1 MCKSFYCQNKLE
13 KILDYPSQ
21 IPLYYES
28 KKKLTGTL
36 DHLFNGSPK
45 YKHTKTNKNHLAIW
59 GTELKAF
66 QHRAWLLASHHTGT
80 LGELVRCLA
89 LHSWLHGVNFQY
101 HKNRTR
107 RHMPRTSASGGGGS
121 RNRTEIQG
129 HGHIGSSRSAASAT
143 WEPISKAIFKIQIKY
158 TWRIFI
164 KCCTLPAVL

>member
-1 MCKSFYCQNKLE
+1 MCKSFYCQTKLE
-13 KILDYPSQ
+13 KILDYPSH

-28 KKKLTGTL
+28 KKKIDWDL
-36 DHLFNGSPK
+36 GSFIQWVSK
-45 YKHTKTNKNHLAIW
+45 IQTNKNHLAIW

-89 LHSWLHGVNFQY
+89 LHSWLYGVNFQY

-143 WEPISKAIFKIQIKY
+143 WEPHFKSNFQIQIKY

>member
-1 MCKSFYCQNKLE
+1 MCKSFYCQNKAWKNSRLSLSNSSLLWKQKE
-13 KILDYPSQ
+13 IDWDLRSFIQWVSKIQ
-21 IPLYYES
+21 TN
-28 KKKLTGTL
+28 K
-36 DHLFNGSPK
+36 
-45 YKHTKTNKNHLAIW
+45 KTNKNHLAIW

-80 LGELVRCLA
+80 LGELVRCPA

-107 RHMPRTSASGGGGS
+107 RHMPRTSASGDGGS

-143 WEPISKAIFKIQIKY
+143 WEPHFKSNFQNSN
-158 TWRIFI
+158 
-164 KCCTLPAVL
+164 